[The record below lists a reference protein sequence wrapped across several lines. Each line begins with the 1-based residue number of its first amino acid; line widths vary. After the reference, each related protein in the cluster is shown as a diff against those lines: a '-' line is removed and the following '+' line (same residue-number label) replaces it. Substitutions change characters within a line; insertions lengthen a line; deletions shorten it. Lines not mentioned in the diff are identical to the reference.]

1 MSKHQSKNKPFENH
15 CHNKPKNEP
24 DFTLPNAEPTGPAK
38 PEERDKIIH
47 GVGPAREIFEKTGK

>member
-1 MSKHQSKNKPFENH
+1 MNKHHPKNKPFPNT

-24 DFTLPNAEPTGPAK
+24 DFTLPDTEPTGPAK
-38 PEERDKIIH
+38 PEERDKIVH

>member
-1 MSKHQSKNKPFENH
+1 MSKHHPKNKPFPNT
-15 CHNKPKNEP
+15 CTKPAKNQP
-24 DFTLPNAEPTGPAK
+24 DFDLPDLEPTGPAK